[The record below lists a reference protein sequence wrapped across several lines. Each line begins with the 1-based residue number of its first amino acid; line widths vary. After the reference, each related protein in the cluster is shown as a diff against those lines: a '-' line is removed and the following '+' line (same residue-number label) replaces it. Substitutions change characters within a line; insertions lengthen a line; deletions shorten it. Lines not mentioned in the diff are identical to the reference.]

1 MPSRLVP
8 SPARRIALLTVAP
21 DAVVPLTA
29 SPWAVS
35 LCAVLALWLAP
46 CPAAAAGCAS
56 PAAIHFAPGASA
68 AEVAG
73 GVPRG
78 DRDCFVLEG
87 RKGQSLAITQPAPVD
102 DNIVFQLYRPPW
114 AIHRTEDVWGFSG
127 SALPGAGETQDA
139 STWSGTLPVS
149 GRYLLVVGTSRGGGA
164 YRLRIEIH

>member
-1 MPSRLVP
+1 M
-8 SPARRIALLTVAP
+8 
-21 DAVVPLTA
+21 
-29 SPWAVS
+29 
-35 LCAVLALWLAP
+35 
-46 CPAAAAGCAS
+46 
-56 PAAIHFAPGASA
+56 
-68 AEVAG
+68 
-73 GVPRG
+73 PRG
-78 DRDCFVLEG
+78 DRDCFVLEA